1 MYGYAWQRRRMIE
14 RILLAIMF
22 LIGFYGI
29 VFRKNIIKKIFGLT
43 ILGSSVIILFIL
55 EGSRIGINVP
65 IMEDGIS
72 NVVDPIPQ
80 ALMLTAIVIG
90 VCITALALAIAF
102 RLYKFCSSL
111 NIDTIKK
118 RIFHDS

>member
-1 MYGYAWQRRRMIE
+1 MIE